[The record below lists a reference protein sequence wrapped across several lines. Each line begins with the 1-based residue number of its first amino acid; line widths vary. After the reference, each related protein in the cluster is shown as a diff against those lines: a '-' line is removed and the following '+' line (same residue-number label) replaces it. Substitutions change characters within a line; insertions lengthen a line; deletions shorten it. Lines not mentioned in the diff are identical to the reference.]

1 MRVPNAVIRRP
12 ASSAARRPRT
22 RTEAAIELVRAEFER
37 ERLERDMEFLRRRF
51 RISAAARN
59 VAAARS
65 RVLRDTLADE
75 PPVAKLPSGK
85 PAPSSAAQP
94 ARGARR

>member
-1 MRVPNAVIRRP
+1 MKAPSPVIRRP

-37 ERLERDMEFLRRRF
+37 ERLERDMTLLARRWK
-51 RISAAARN
+51 ISAAGRA

-65 RVLRDTLADE
+65 RRLRAGLADE
-75 PPVAKLPSGK
+75 TEAPALVAREPK
-85 PAPSSAAQP
+85 
-94 ARGARR
+94 